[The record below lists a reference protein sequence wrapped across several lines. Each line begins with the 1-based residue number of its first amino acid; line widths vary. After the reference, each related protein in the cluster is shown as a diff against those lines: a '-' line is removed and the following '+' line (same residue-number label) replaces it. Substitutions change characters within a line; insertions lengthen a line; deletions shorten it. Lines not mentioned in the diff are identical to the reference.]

1 MNDGLDGIHLMN
13 TKQIITFFSEY
24 KPAMK
29 KKTIINRKG
38 NQKQK
43 ETILNL
49 KGFEQQRKPPTK

>member
-1 MNDGLDGIHLMN
+1 
-13 TKQIITFFSEY
+13 
-24 KPAMK
+24 MK